1 MKNKLLEIADT
12 LNLNCNQTYNVCNGM
27 YRNYNIA
34 IQQFKSVCFL
44 SMPLKLNDNYNSK
57 KLDDFLEKVK
67 TSFSFIDSISYRQY
81 YVSVKYSFGSSKNLA
96 ESLKDLLDF
105 MIEEFSANKLYTC
118 CPDCGESGQ
127 ISTFIIKGAATL
139 KCNSCI
145 DKIEL
150 PKETKMQRNISN
162 SVFGL
167 IGTILG
173 SLIGI
178 VLCIVASYLN
188 STIGSVISGILIAI
202 CGTQFFLLFGGKLT
216 KLGLFLNFIV
226 SSLMVVLA
234 NYLSTGVSIF
244 HIYRKSCTLAQSFE
258 SINMFLNFSDIRK
271 IFTLNLTV
279 AYIVFLIVIII
290 TIYVN
295 RKNAIDY
302 DFEKL

>member
-1 MKNKLLEIADT
+1 MKNKLLEIADV
-12 LNLNCNQTYNVCNGM
+12 LNLNCNQTYNVCNGI

-81 YVSVKYSFGSSKNLA
+81 YVSIKYSLGSCKNLA
-96 ESLKDLLDF
+96 MSLKDLLDF
-105 MIEEFSANKLYTC
+105 MIDEFSANKLYTC

-127 ISTFIIKGAATL
+127 IGTFIIKGAATL

-145 DKIEL
+145 DKVEI
-150 PKETKMQRNISN
+150 PKETKRQRNILN
-162 SVFGL
+162 SSIGL
-167 IGTILG
+167 IGTIIG

-178 VLCIVASYLN
+178 ILCIVVSYFN
-188 STIGSVISGILIAI
+188 TTIGAVISGLFIAL

-216 KLGLFLNFIV
+216 KLGIFSNFLI
-226 SSLMVVLA
+226 SSLMVALA
-234 NYLSTGVSIF
+234 NYLATGVSIF
-244 HIYRKSCTLAQSFE
+244 NIYKKTCTLLQSFA
-258 SINMFLNFSDIRK
+258 SINMFLNFSDIRR
-271 IFTLNLTV
+271 IFTLNFTV
-279 AYIVFLIVIII
+279 GYIVFLIVIIL

-302 DFEKL
+302 DFERL